1 MDLCKDLLETR
12 EDIRWAEG
20 RKQKLEEEL
29 EEVNGQL
36 FVMYKHLSS
45 EEPRNTHLKASYV

>member
-1 MDLCKDLLETR
+1 MYLDSCKDLVKTR
-12 EDIRWAEG
+12 DDIRWAEG

-36 FVMYKHLSS
+36 FVMYKHLNS
-45 EEPRNTHLKASYV
+45 EEPRV